1 MKINPK
7 KILLFLIAMIVISF
21 SFTLLSWL
29 FNFSGVFFFEDL
41 FSFTNPLG
49 IVSIVLILVV
59 GGFYLFKI
67 GFSVLKGLI

>member
-7 KILLFLIAMIVISF
+7 TILLFLVAMIVISF

-29 FNFSGVFFFEDL
+29 FNFGEVFFYEDL

-49 IVSIVLILVV
+49 IIGIVLMLVV

-67 GFSVLKGLI
+67 GFTVLKDLS